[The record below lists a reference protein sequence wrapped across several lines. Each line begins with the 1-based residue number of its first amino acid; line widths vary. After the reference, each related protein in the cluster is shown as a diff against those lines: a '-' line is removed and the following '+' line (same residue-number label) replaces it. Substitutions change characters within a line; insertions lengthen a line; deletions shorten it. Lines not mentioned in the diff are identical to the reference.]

1 MTREGTKFGVR
12 SPVSGRALLPLRLR
26 EAIPQEEF
34 DYPALMH
41 ALAAYA
47 SPRDKA
53 TALIEQ
59 GIIIRVKKGVYV
71 FGSLL
76 RRRPFSREVLAN
88 LLYGPSYLSLE
99 YALQHHGLIP
109 EGIETATS
117 VTTGRSR
124 QFVTPVGTFS
134 YAMIP
139 LKAFQTGAD
148 LVQSGVDVSFF
159 MATPEKALADKLA
172 LQRGL
177 RLTDE
182 ADMRKYLIEDLR
194 VPENELRRL
203 DANRMRR
210 IEASYGLRRVTLLT
224 QVVVRSRRPKGRR

>member
-26 EAIPQEEF
+26 EAIPHEEF
-34 DYPALMH
+34 DYPALMN

-59 GIIIRVKKGVYV
+59 GIIIRV
-71 FGSLL
+71 FGPLL

-124 QFVTPVGTFS
+124 QFVTPLGTFS

-172 LQRGL
+172 LERGL

-194 VPENELRRL
+194 VPESELGRL
-203 DANRMRR
+203 DADRMRR
-210 IEASYGLRRVTLLT
+210 IEAAYGLRRVSLLT